1 MSETV
6 SVRSALAGVA
16 RLRGGATLT
25 VAEQPGSTLLHLE
38 GARQGTELGSV
49 LSTLGLAD
57 IPAVGASGGRD
68 GASLLGIGPSIW
80 LLVMEPGTALPSTFA
95 VAGPV
100 GSAFVAAVDVSNAYT
115 RIAITGPKADEL
127 LAKGC
132 AIDLHPRRFPPDAC
146 AVAALAGMR
155 CIIWHVAQ
163 EAFEILVGRSYAV
176 SLWEWLRDVTAEYD
190 AHPNRAEHGG

>member
-1 MSETV
+1 MSETIPI
-6 SVRSALAGVA
+6 RSALVGVP
-16 RLRGGATLT
+16 RFGGSAALT

-38 GARQGTELGSV
+38 GARHGTELGSV

-57 IPAVGASGGRD
+57 IPAIGASGGRD

-80 LLVMEPGTALPSTFA
+80 LLVIEPGTALPSTLA
-95 VAGPV
+95 VGGAI
-100 GSAFVAAVDVSNAYT
+100 GSAFTVALDASHAYT
-115 RIAITGPKADEL
+115 RIAIAGPKACEL

-132 AIDLHPRRFPPDAC
+132 AIDLHPRQFPPGGC

-155 CIIWHVAQ
+155 CTIWRGAH
-163 EAFEILVGRSYAV
+163 EAFEILIGRSYAV

-190 AHPNRAEHGG
+190 AHPDRAERDG

>member
-1 MSETV
+1 V
-6 SVRSALAGVA
+6 PRLGGSAA
-16 RLRGGATLT
+16 LT

-38 GARQGTELGSV
+38 GARHGTELGAV

-57 IPAVGASGGRD
+57 IPAIGASGGRD

-80 LLVMEPGTALPSTFA
+80 LLVMEPGTALPSTLT
-95 VAGPV
+95 AGGAI
-100 GSAFVAAVDVSNAYT
+100 GSAFTVALDASHAYT
-115 RIAITGPKADEL
+115 RIAIAGPKASEL

-132 AIDLHPRRFPPDAC
+132 AIDLHPRRFLPGGC

-155 CIIWHVAQ
+155 CTIWRVAH
-163 EAFEILVGRSYAV
+163 EAFEILIGRSYAV

-190 AHPNRAEHGG
+190 AHPDRAERDG